1 MYPLISSLFILPVV
15 VSGLVLILPK
25 LLSRIL
31 VISTA
36 FILSTISL
44 YLFISIDQPYH
55 FSVPEHMNHLVAD
68 ADIILLFFFGG
79 IAIRRKNLLVGLM
92 TILQLGILLYLLNN
106 NPLDNST
113 QFIVD
118 KLSLFMFVLINV
130 ISSIICVFS
139 LKYID
144 EEECSS
150 FRKKYFLSILF
161 WFIAVMNLVV
171 SSDNLE
177 YFFLFFELTTL
188 ASFLLIG
195 FRRDEISVK
204 NALTALW
211 MNQIGGLAILVAI
224 FFISYN
230 GYGDATFSNLLAH
243 ASASTILLPLALLSV
258 AALIKGAQMP
268 FSKWLLGAMVA
279 PTPVSA
285 LLHSSTMVKIS
296 PFIILRLSPALKD
309 TPVAW
314 VIIALT
320 GFVFA
325 ASAIGALSQDN
336 FKKILAHSTI
346 ALLALM
352 IMMGVVATPVTLI
365 AALTLI
371 LFHGISKCMLFLN
384 AGIMERVFHFKETS
398 DMDRLGETGPFTSF
412 VIRVGFMS
420 LLLPPFGAFIGK
432 WFSIETLGALAI
444 NQKILG
450 ALVIVMI
457 AFGGAVLSLLYFK
470 VLGLLIARTGDRD
483 KIKFEKLSPFYANSI
498 LVLLGLIIAGVLG
511 FPFLM
516 TSYFAPVASQVLN
529 LPIAITT
536 QGWNMQIGSMI
547 LPIVPLFI
555 AFLLLPVTIV
565 LAMFIRFKNV
575 DRAKEYACG
584 EKVDYSF
591 SALYF
596 STDKATQYFTLIG
609 LLFFVAL
616 IVVGAL

>member
-224 FFISYN
+224 F
-230 GYGDATFSNLLAH
+230 
-243 ASASTILLPLALLSV
+243 
-258 AALIKGAQMP
+258 
-268 FSKWLLGAMVA
+268 
-279 PTPVSA
+279 
-285 LLHSSTMVKIS
+285 
-296 PFIILRLSPALKD
+296 
-309 TPVAW
+309 
-314 VIIALT
+314 
-320 GFVFA
+320 
-325 ASAIGALSQDN
+325 
-336 FKKILAHSTI
+336 
-346 ALLALM
+346 
-352 IMMGVVATPVTLI
+352 
-365 AALTLI
+365 
-371 LFHGISKCMLFLN
+371 
-384 AGIMERVFHFKETS
+384 
-398 DMDRLGETGPFTSF
+398 
-412 VIRVGFMS
+412 
-420 LLLPPFGAFIGK
+420 
-432 WFSIETLGALAI
+432 
-444 NQKILG
+444 
-450 ALVIVMI
+450 
-457 AFGGAVLSLLYFK
+457 
-470 VLGLLIARTGDRD
+470 
-483 KIKFEKLSPFYANSI
+483 
-498 LVLLGLIIAGVLG
+498 
-511 FPFLM
+511 
-516 TSYFAPVASQVLN
+516 
-529 LPIAITT
+529 
-536 QGWNMQIGSMI
+536 
-547 LPIVPLFI
+547 
-555 AFLLLPVTIV
+555 
-565 LAMFIRFKNV
+565 
-575 DRAKEYACG
+575 
-584 EKVDYSF
+584 
-591 SALYF
+591 
-596 STDKATQYFTLIG
+596 
-609 LLFFVAL
+609 
-616 IVVGAL
+616 

>member
-25 LLSRIL
+25 LLSRI
-31 VISTA
+31 VTIVTA
-36 FILSTISL
+36 FVLSAISL
-44 YLFISIDQPYH
+44 YLFISINQPYH
-55 FSVPEHMNHLVAD
+55 FGVLFYMNHLIAA
-68 ADIILLFFFGG
+68 ADILLLLFFAWV
-79 IAIRRKNLLVGLM
+79 AIRRKSVLVGLL
-92 TILQLGILLYLLNN
+92 TILQLGASLYLLNSN
-106 NPLDNST
+106 TVESSM
-113 QFIVD
+113 QFMVD
-118 KLSLFMFVLINV
+118 KLSLFMFLLINV

-144 EEECSS
+144 EEDCSP

-161 WFIAVMNLVV
+161 WFIGVMNLVV

-188 ASFLLIG
+188 ASFLLIA
-195 FRRDEISVK
+195 FRKDQTSVK

-224 FFISYN
+224 FFIHYN
-230 GYGDATFSNLLAH
+230 GYGEATFSNLLAH
-243 ASASTILLPLALLSV
+243 AGTATILLPLALLSI

-285 LLHSSTMVKIS
+285 LLHSSTMVKIA

-325 ASAIGALSQDN
+325 ASAIGALAQDN
-336 FKKILAHSTI
+336 FKRILAHSTI

-352 IMMGVVATPVTLI
+352 IMMGAVGTPVTLI

-398 DMDRLGETGPFTSF
+398 DMDRLGESGPFTAF
-412 VIRVGFMS
+412 VITVGFMS

-450 ALVIVMI
+450 AFVIVLI

-483 KIKFEKLSPFYANSI
+483 KIKFEKENPFYSNTLFI
-498 LVLLGLIIAGVLG
+498 LLGLIIAGVLG
-511 FPFLM
+511 FPFLVND
-516 TSYFAPVASQVLN
+516 YFAPVASQALKV
-529 LPIAITT
+529 PIVITT
-536 QGWNMQIGSMI
+536 EGWNMHIGSMA
-547 LPIVPLFI
+547 LPIIPLLI
-555 AFLLLPVTIV
+555 AFLLLPATIV

-575 DRAKEYACG
+575 DRVKEYACG
-584 EKVDYSF
+584 EKIDYSF

-596 STDKATQYFTLIG
+596 STDKATPYFTAIG
-609 LLFFVAL
+609 ILFFVAL
-616 IVVGAL
+616 IAVVVL